1 MVIAWGIGRKA
12 LNELR
17 IQRLNTGVNVRE
29 ALDVVVLG
37 DVSLNKVWG
46 MAEIGGNWRK

>member
-17 IQRLNTGVNVRE
+17 IQRLNTGVNVGLL
-29 ALDVVVLG
+29 LDVVVFGVLNLDKALG
-37 DVSLNKVWG
+37 
-46 MAEIGGNWRK
+46 